1 MKTRSMKRAEATAWS
16 SLPSEIRLM
25 ILEKITRQKSPRWAY
40 LASVSREWQQVLEKV
55 TFSKIKLKLSCLGA
69 FNRIVV
75 GQRRMLV
82 RHICFNLKLP
92 VYGPITSST
101 YVPRSEDGIANIQE
115 VIWQLWRILSD
126 WEPAGN
132 LTLELNM
139 FSPSD
144 CQYWFRNIYLCS
156 DEVED
161 VEDPVPDAW
170 RFGNPPHD
178 PKHGWVY
185 GQQVRN
191 PPATAKVRL
200 FRLLRF
206 TFDKPLPKVPAV
218 TRFVMRRQL
227 RRFVSPTVLGPLL
240 STFDHLEHISYEPWM
255 TYPHLYH
262 SGDRSKEFY
271 SKYTQNVDN
280 LRGRVQILRFICNT
294 PVHRTLAEYL
304 PAEPWSAS
312 SLGPKFKSAGPIDLA
327 EA

>member
-1 MKTRSMKRAEATAWS
+1 MKTRSMKRAEAKTWS

-25 ILEKITRQKSPRWAY
+25 ILEKITCQKFPRWAY
-40 LASVSREWQQVLEKV
+40 LTSVSREWQQVLEKV
-55 TFSKIKLKLSCLGA
+55 NFSKIKLELSCLDA
-69 FNRIVV
+69 FVRIVV
-75 GQRRMLV
+75 EQRRMLV
-82 RHICFNLKLP
+82 RHICLNLELP
-92 VYGPITSST
+92 KYRPITSST
-101 YVPRSEDGIANIQE
+101 YVSRSEDDVANIQE
-115 VIWQLWRILSD
+115 VIWQFWRILSD

-139 FSPSD
+139 YSPSD
-144 CQYWFRNIYLCS
+144 RQYWFKNIYLFS

-170 RFGNPPHD
+170 RVGTPPHD
-178 PKHGWVY
+178 PKYGWVR

-200 FRLLRF
+200 FRLLKL

-255 TYPHLYH
+255 TYPYIYYN
-262 SGDRSKEFY
+262 GDRSKELY
-271 SKYTQNVDN
+271 SKYTQNVNN
-280 LRGRVQILRFICNT
+280 LRGRVQILRFISNT
-294 PVHRTLAEYL
+294 LVHRTLAESF
-304 PAEPWSAS
+304 PAEPWST
-312 SLGPKFKSAGPIDLA
+312 SLGPKFEPASPVDLA